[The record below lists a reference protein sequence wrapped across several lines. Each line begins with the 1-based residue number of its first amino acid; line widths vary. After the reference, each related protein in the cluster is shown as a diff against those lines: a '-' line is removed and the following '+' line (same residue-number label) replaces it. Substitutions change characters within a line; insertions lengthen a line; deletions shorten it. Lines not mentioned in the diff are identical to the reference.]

1 MNSLLGHGPWL
12 MNSSQV
18 VDIDSSG
25 NYVKDEQDMQGYMLH
40 MLKLQQLMVD
50 SFGVSARNND
60 QLASMSNLMSKLGS
74 SDSAEND

>member
-1 MNSLLGHGPWL
+1 MSKIPA
-12 MNSSQV
+12 V
-18 VDIDSSG
+18 
-25 NYVKDEQDMQGYMLH
+25 
-40 MLKLQQLMVD
+40 KLQQLMVD